1 MRKTMILRI
10 ASIVIGFASFIHL
23 FNFFMGGVIAIMGY
37 AFPAKASLV
46 ISLVLAYLSYRIHR
60 LTKSRIG
67 L

>member
-23 FNFFMGGVIAIMGY
+23 FNFLMGGVIAIMGHT
-37 AFPAKASLV
+37 FPAKASLV
-46 ISLVLAYLSYRIHR
+46 VSLVLAFLSYRIHR
-60 LTKSRIG
+60 LTKSRTG

>member
-1 MRKTMILRI
+1 MHKTMILRI

-23 FNFFMGGVIAIMGY
+23 FNFFMDGVIAIMGY
-37 AFPAKASLV
+37 AFPAKASLF

>member
-10 ASIVIGFASFIHL
+10 ASIVIGLASFVHL
-23 FNFFMGGVIAIMGY
+23 FNFLMGGVIAIMGHT
-37 AFPAKASLV
+37 FPAKASLV
-46 ISLVLAYLSYRIHR
+46 VSLVLAFLSYRIHR

>member
-23 FNFFMGGVIAIMGY
+23 FNFLMGGVIAIMGHTY
-37 AFPAKASLV
+37 QAKASLV
-46 ISLVLAYLSYRIHR
+46 VSLVLAFLSYRIHR